1 MLNQKIQNYK
11 LVIDQEN
18 YYFGFLLKHNEYD
31 LSLLNNTNLEYSI
44 NHKNNTIQI
53 FHNTLLLTFE
63 NIPKDMIYFAFKSPQ
78 LFVLVEDDNHNLITA
93 YEAVICD

>member
-1 MLNQKIQNYK
+1 MLKKTIHNYK

-18 YYFGFLLKHNEYD
+18 YYFGFLLRHNEYD
-31 LSLLNNTNLEYSI
+31 LSLLHNNNLDYSI
-44 NHKNNTIQI
+44 NHKTNVIEI

-78 LFVLVEDDNHNLITA
+78 LFILVEDDNHNLITA
-93 YEAVICD
+93 YEAVMRD